1 MQKYLLIT
9 WINDNPL
16 INGCK
21 WVDTEKEL
29 LDYWKS
35 LPEVEGITYTICKTN
50 HINVD

>member
-21 WVDTEKEL
+21 WADTEKEL
-29 LDYWKS
+29 LEQQLKEILDE
-35 LPEVEGITYTICKTN
+35 L
-50 HINVD
+50 